1 MTNDLFLC
9 PLSACSVPFIHGL
22 FSFVIWNYLKLASKP
37 LSSCRASSNSRS
49 IKTSLSYRPQNH
61 GCSASSSGSR
71 NIRNLFV
78 QTKSRPCHLR
88 QFQIKGYKRAKRDQ
102 TVLASCNPRGTRET
116 MDRLET
122 SQHFSTPVLGLI
134 KWHRIVGLWTNHT
147 VEQMMLCESACPK
160 ASLDSAKEP
169 CTSTG

>member
-1 MTNDLFLC
+1 
-9 PLSACSVPFIHGL
+9 
-22 FSFVIWNYLKLASKP
+22 
-37 LSSCRASSNSRS
+37 
-49 IKTSLSYRPQNH
+49 
-61 GCSASSSGSR
+61 
-71 NIRNLFV
+71 
-78 QTKSRPCHLR
+78 
-88 QFQIKGYKRAKRDQ
+88 
-102 TVLASCNPRGTRET
+102 VLASCNPRGTRET